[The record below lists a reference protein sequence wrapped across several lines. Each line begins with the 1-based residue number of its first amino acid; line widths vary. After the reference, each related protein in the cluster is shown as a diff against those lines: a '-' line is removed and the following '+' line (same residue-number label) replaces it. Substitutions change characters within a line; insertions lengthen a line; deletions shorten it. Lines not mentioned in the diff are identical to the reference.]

1 MPRRWQL
8 GEERDMRVD
17 RRHEDGGRI
26 VLRPVGDLDIATAAV
41 VQDALDAALDLP
53 DTVELVVDLA
63 EVPFLDS
70 TGVAALLRGAAEAV
84 GRGASLRVVDPQPVV
99 ARVLRIT
106 GVDSL
111 VGLAPR
117 HRNPSA
123 VDPDAPAA

>member
-1 MPRRWQL
+1 
-8 GEERDMRVD
+8 MRVD
-17 RRHEDGGRI
+17 RRSEDGGRI

-41 VQDALDAALDLP
+41 LQDAVDTALDLP

-84 GRGASLRVVDPQPVV
+84 GRGASLRAVDPQPVV

-117 HRNPSA
+117 HQAPPA
-123 VDPDAPAA
+123 ADPDASAA